1 VDEAKSTIAQLDKV
15 SANDYRTVAGAG
27 VLLARYHLYDDAIQ
41 HFQAALAANPNSDEI
56 KFDLADAY
64 FRKGLYPQ
72 ALDAAE
78 QVSEQGR
85 KDDAYLALL
94 GISTGIWAT
103 RPARK
108 RFTAMPSAVIQTTIR
123 TTLRWH

>member
-1 VDEAKSTIAQLDKV
+1 MPSST
-15 SANDYRTVAGAG
+15 SR
-27 VLLARYHLYDDAIQ
+27 R
-41 HFQAALAANPNSDEI
+41 ALQANPNSDEI

-64 FRKGLYPQ
+64 FRKGLYPE

-94 GISTGIWAT
+94 GDIYAHLGDTARAEEIYRNAIT
-103 RPARK
+103 RNPDNDQDYLAL
-108 RFTAMPSAVIQTTIR
+108 AL
-123 TTLRWH
+123 LRVSRA